1 MGTNLGLGKKK
12 KIFKY
17 HKDGLVLHEFTP
29 KRMLKEKKKV
39 CQNVFMRL
47 NLLSR

>member
-29 KRMLKEKKKV
+29 KRMLKEKKKSMPK
-39 CQNVFMRL
+39 CFHET
-47 NLLSR
+47 